1 MNSSKKSSLPALC
14 AGVFLISL
22 AYVLVVTLWGDFFVD
37 IYFPWPRYLCS
48 ALAWPL
54 CYLSGTLLPIL
65 LLKEQIVLSGSLRTA
80 LGVAGAA
87 ALLFFLLAYW
97 VPTMGSSTFFFSV
110 YATLLADTPALLF
123 PPCVLLCLAFAG
135 TAGRKAPP
143 NSRRAPQQTA
153 TQAFREA
160 APPSRFRTAPPAPPC
175 NAQNLRR
182 SSPAD
187 AAPALCKQTGGG
199 FSFCRR
205 RRRFPPLRP
214 RLLPYHM
221 MRCAARRPSCTFC
234 PAGMAPAGALR
245 VPATGL
251 FQKRVFPF
259 TRRRPTQPPP
269 RGAPHQRK
277 TPFDNRSAGSCQT
290 RRARCSAHCRAPE
303 AARHPRAPSSAPCS

>member
-22 AYVLVVTLWGDFFVD
+22 AYILVVTLWGDFFVD

-65 LLKEQIVLSGSLRTA
+65 LLKQQIVLSGSLRTA

-97 VPTMGSSTFFFSV
+97 VPTTGSSTFFFSV

-135 TAGRKAPP
+135 T
-143 NSRRAPQQTA
+143 SRQKSPSKAPQQTA

-199 FSFCRR
+199 FFFLAAGIAA
-205 RRRFPPLRP
+205 FPL
-214 RLLPYHM
+214 
-221 MRCAARRPSCTFC
+221 CG
-234 PAGMAPAGALR
+234 PA
-245 VPATGL
+245 
-251 FQKRVFPF
+251 FFPII
-259 TRRRPTQPPP
+259 
-269 RGAPHQRK
+269 
-277 TPFDNRSAGSCQT
+277 
-290 RRARCSAHCRAPE
+290 
-303 AARHPRAPSSAPCS
+303 